1 MQDFS
6 GKLAVITGGATGI
19 GRALTRQLTEAGCS
33 VAMCDVSEER
43 MAESRELALKAAPQ
57 GVRVSTF
64 VADVSDRARIEAWRD
79 AALAEHETDCI
90 HLLFNNAGVSGG
102 GSFLNDTEEQWQR
115 VFNVCWG
122 GVYNNARAFMPA
134 LLKADA
140 ARIVNVSSV
149 NGFFA
154 SVGPGRPH
162 TAYSAAKFAV
172 KGFTEALME
181 DLKINAPHVKAHV
194 VMPGHIGT
202 KIAENSV
209 TAAAADAAPGT
220 TEQERAEAEA
230 FAAFFEEYGLD
241 PEKAAEIILNGV
253 REERWRILVGSDAE
267 VMDREVRATPE
278 EAYTEAFFTEK
289 IAPASPG
296 FQAMLEMRKQ
306 G

>member
-1 MQDFS
+1 MKDFS

-19 GRALTRQLTEAGCS
+19 GRALTRQLAEAGCS
-33 VAMCDVSEER
+33 VAMCDVSAER
-43 MAESRELALKAAPQ
+43 MAESRDLALKGAPQ
-57 GVRVSTF
+57 GVVISTF

-79 AALAEHETDCI
+79 AALEEHQTDCI
-90 HLLFNNAGVSGG
+90 HLLFNNAGISGG
-102 GSFLNDTEEQWQR
+102 GSFLTDTEAQWRR

-122 GVYNNARAFMPA
+122 GVYNNARVFMPA
-134 LLKADA
+134 LLKADE
-140 ARIVNVSSV
+140 ARIINVSSV

-181 DLKINAPHVKAHV
+181 DLKLNAPHVKAHL

-209 TAAAADAAPGT
+209 VAAAEDAAPGT
-220 TEQERAEAEA
+220 TAQEAAEAA
-230 FAAFFEEYGLD
+230 LFAQYCEKFGLD
-241 PEKAAEIILNGV
+241 PEKAAAIILDGV
-253 REERWRILVGSDAE
+253 RQGRWRILVGEDAE
-267 VMDREVRATPE
+267 VMDREVRASPE
-278 EAYTEAFFTEK
+278 EAYTEAFFAEK

-296 FQAMLEMRKQ
+296 YKKALEDSE